1 MFQKMPIDEDEAIR
15 LYESGMS
22 LKEVGERLGC
32 SYMTVR
38 SRLKNRGIVIR
49 NRRARIPPSV
59 EREICA
65 LYDQG
70 LTNEQIA
77 SKFGI
82 CPPTVTKIARRGGCT
97 LRGKNSNIEAKRRA
111 ARKGRESQTKAS
123 HEKMR
128 QYISESSGGL
138 LEAVENVQ
146 DRTWTLRCTECGQEF
161 TRYVK
166 YGYVFSCP
174 NCNPPSNTRLSDEER
189 EFRRLCKEQQRMA
202 AREWRLSVPRV
213 CKECG
218 EPFYSEYQ
226 TAAYCS
232 DGCRKRAN
240 NRKNEERKKRN
251 GRRACGYRHRMRIE
265 KTPETYDPSVT
276 LDALYKRK
284 HGKCAMCG
292 CKTIRTGKYHQR
304 MATLDHIVALGN
316 NGTHT
321 WDNVQLLC
329 SECNSKKRDLGQMR
343 LAI

>member
-1 MFQKMPIDEDEAIR
+1 MFQEMPIDEEEAIR
-15 LYESGMS
+15 LYESGLS

-32 SYMTVR
+32 SYETVR
-38 SRLKNRGIVIR
+38 RRLKNRGIVIR
-49 NRRARIPPSV
+49 NRRARISLSV

-65 LYDQG
+65 LYDKG

-82 CPPTVTKIARRGGCT
+82 CPPTVTRI
-97 LRGKNSNIEAKRRA
+97 AKRCGCHLHGKGSNSGNGGRA
-111 ARKGRESQTKAS
+111 YAAACKARLMERFAQVSDKVEYLSGNADSITVRCKACGRTFWWDNDRMWSMNVPCPRCRGTDNESRHVAKLQREYERK
-123 HEKMR
+123 
-128 QYISESSGGL
+128 QQ
-138 LEAVENVQ
+138 LE
-146 DRTWTLRCTECGQEF
+146 
-161 TRYVK
+161 
-166 YGYVFSCP
+166 
-174 NCNPPSNTRLSDEER
+174 
-189 EFRRLCKEQQRMA
+189 A

-218 EPFYSEYQ
+218 EPFWSESE

-232 DGCRKRAN
+232 DGCRKRAK
-240 NRKNEERKKRN
+240 NRKRYERRKRN
-251 GRRACGYRHRMRIE
+251 GRRACSYRHRMRIE

-284 HGKCAMCG
+284 RGKCAMCG
-292 CKTIRTGKYHQR
+292 CKTIRTGKYHPH

-329 SECNSKKRDLGQMR
+329 NECNSTKRDLGQMR